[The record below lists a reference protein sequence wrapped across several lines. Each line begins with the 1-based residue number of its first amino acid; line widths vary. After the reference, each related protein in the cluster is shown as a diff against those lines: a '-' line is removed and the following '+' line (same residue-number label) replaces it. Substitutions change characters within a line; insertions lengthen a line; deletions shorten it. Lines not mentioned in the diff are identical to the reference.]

1 MKLLSKKIKLI
12 ISCFLFISASTQAQ
26 ELYFSTGL
34 NITSYDFKSTDNLP
48 LKLNSKTG
56 QFYELGYRLKMMDD
70 RLLYGVGLAINNFD
84 ATGGD
89 TANNYTW
96 ETTYIGLNNQLE
108 YVVLPSLRSP
118 IELSVGAQ
126 MQLMTILNGEQS
138 INGTLYDLTQEDEF
152 KGIWIQPGALFT
164 AKYFVNDAWQ
174 LSLGYNYSVGFNV
187 SNSTEEKFKI
197 NNQQIRFGIHFNL
210 N

>member
-1 MKLLSKKIKLI
+1 MKQLLKSR
-12 ISCFLFISASTQAQ
+12 LFFILAVVFSFSVQGQ
-26 ELYFSTGL
+26 EIYFSTGL

-48 LKLNSKTG
+48 LTLNSKTG
-56 QFYELGYRLKMMDD
+56 QFYELGYRLKIMDE
-70 RLLYGVGLAINNFD
+70 RLLYGVGLAINNFN

-89 TANNYTW
+89 TANHYTW

-152 KGIWIQPGALFT
+152 KGIWIQPGAIFT
-164 AKYFVNDAWQ
+164 VKYFVDDAWQ
-174 LSLGYNYSVGFNV
+174 LSLGYNYSVGLNV

>member
-1 MKLLSKKIKLI
+1 MKQLLKSR
-12 ISCFLFISASTQAQ
+12 LFFILAVVFSFSVQGQ
-26 ELYFSTGL
+26 EIYFSTGL

-48 LKLNSKTG
+48 LTLNSKTG
-56 QFYELGYRLKMMDD
+56 QFYELGYRFTMLDD
-70 RLLYGVGLAINNFD
+70 RLLYGVGLAINNLN

-89 TANNYTW
+89 TANHYTW

-118 IELSVGAQ
+118 IELSAGVQ

-138 INGTLYDLTQEDEF
+138 INGALYDLAQEDEF
-152 KGIWIQPGALFT
+152 KGIWIQPGAIFT

-174 LSLGYNYSVGFNV
+174 LSLGYNYSVGFNL

>member
-1 MKLLSKKIKLI
+1 MKQLLKSR
-12 ISCFLFISASTQAQ
+12 LFFILAVVFSFSVQGQ
-26 ELYFSTGL
+26 EIYFSTGL
-34 NITSYDFKSTDNLP
+34 NITSYDFKRTYNFP
-48 LKLNSKTG
+48 LTLNSKTG
-56 QFYELGYRLKMMDD
+56 QFYELGYRFTMLDD
-70 RLLYGVGLAINNFD
+70 RLLYGVGLAINNLN

-89 TANNYTW
+89 TANHYTW

-118 IELSVGAQ
+118 IELSAGVQ

-138 INGTLYDLTQEDEF
+138 INGALYDLAQEDEF
-152 KGIWIQPGALFT
+152 KGIWIQPGAIFT

-174 LSLGYNYSVGFNV
+174 LSLGYNYSVGFNL

>member
-1 MKLLSKKIKLI
+1 MKQLLKSR
-12 ISCFLFISASTQAQ
+12 LFFILAVVFSFSVQGQ
-26 ELYFSTGL
+26 EIYFSTGL

-48 LKLNSKTG
+48 LTLNSKTG
-56 QFYELGYRLKMMDD
+56 QFYELGYRIKMMDD
-70 RLLYGVGLAINNFD
+70 RLLYGVGLAINNLN

-89 TANNYTW
+89 TANHYTW

-108 YVVLPSLRSP
+108 YVVLPSLKSP
-118 IELSVGAQ
+118 IELSAGVQ

-138 INGTLYDLTQEDEF
+138 INGALYDLAQEDEF
-152 KGIWIQPGALFT
+152 KGIWIQPGAIFT

-174 LSLGYNYSVGFNV
+174 LSLGYNYSVGFNL

-197 NNQQIRFGIHFNL
+197 NNQQIRFGIHVNL